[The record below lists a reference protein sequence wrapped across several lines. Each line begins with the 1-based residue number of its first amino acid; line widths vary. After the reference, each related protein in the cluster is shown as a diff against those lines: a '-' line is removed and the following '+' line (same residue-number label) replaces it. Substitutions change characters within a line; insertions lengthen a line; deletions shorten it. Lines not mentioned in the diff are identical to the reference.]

1 MHFDVRPCA
10 VQTVQFYCELCGVE
24 TKSLKTVTSPAL
36 PESAM
41 SDEES
46 SEQGDLSGYPAQVL
60 MCLLWLSRLSRP
72 DLAFIVGRLASKMS
86 VFGQGGM
93 TDSC

>member
-1 MHFDVRPCA
+1 
-10 VQTVQFYCELCGVE
+10 
-24 TKSLKTVTSPAL
+24 
-36 PESAM
+36 M

-46 SEQGDLSGYPAQVL
+46 SEQGDLSGYSAQVL

-72 DLAFIVGRLASKMS
+72 DLAFIVGRLASKMP